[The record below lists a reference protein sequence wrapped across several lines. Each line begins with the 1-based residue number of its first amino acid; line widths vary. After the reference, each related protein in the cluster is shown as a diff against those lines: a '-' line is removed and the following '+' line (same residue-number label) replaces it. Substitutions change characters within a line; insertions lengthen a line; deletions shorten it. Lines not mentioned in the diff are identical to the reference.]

1 MLCAIIIIDADAADR
16 LLKVERIAER
26 FGCPPKHVHGHI
38 TLATY
43 TGDDEEG
50 FISSCKTILSGFGKF
65 PVYYDKV
72 EAWESMS
79 GVKTFIV
86 AVPRKEHTIVAL
98 QKEISKGWSA
108 DLNEW
113 TREDAWNPHTS
124 LVHVP
129 GTDLSDVA
137 EAMQA
142 EFEPFAAQID
152 RIEFTRVY
160 ENEGKW
166 SYEIADFVE
175 LQ

>member
-1 MLCAIIIIDADAADR
+1 MLCAIIIVDAAATDR
-16 LLKVERIAER
+16 LLRVRQIAER
-26 FGCPPKHVHGHI
+26 FGYPPKEVHGHI

-50 FISSCKTILSGFGKF
+50 FISSCRAILSKFGKF

-72 EAWESMS
+72 EAWEAVS

-98 QKEISKGWSA
+98 QKEISRVWAA

-113 TREDAWNPHTS
+113 TRGDVWSPHTS
-124 LVHVP
+124 LIHVP
-129 GTDLSDVA
+129 GKDLSDVA
-137 EAMQA
+137 EAMQE
-142 EFEPFAAQID
+142 EFEPFAAKID

-166 SYEIADFVE
+166 SYEIADSVE

>member
-1 MLCAIIIIDADAADR
+1 MLCAIIAIDSDAADR
-16 LLKVERIAER
+16 LLKVEQIAER
-26 FGCPPKHVHGHI
+26 FGYPSKNIHGHI

-43 TGDDEEG
+43 TGEDEAG
-50 FISSCKTILSGFGKF
+50 FISSCKSILSDFGKF

-72 EAWESMS
+72 EAWEAMS

-86 AVPRKEHTIVAL
+86 AVPRKEHSIVSL
-98 QKEISKGWSA
+98 QKEISKTWSA

-113 TREDAWNPHTS
+113 TREDTWSPHTS
-124 LVHVP
+124 LIHVP
-129 GTDLSDVA
+129 GMDLSDVA
-137 EAMQA
+137 EAMQK

-152 RIEFTRVY
+152 RIEFTRVS

-166 SYEIADFVE
+166 SYEIADAVE

>member
-1 MLCAIIIIDADAADR
+1 MLCAIIVIDSDATER
-16 LLKVERIAER
+16 LSEVERIAER
-26 FGCPPKHVHGHI
+26 FGYPPKNVHGHI

-43 TGDDEEG
+43 IGDDEEK

-79 GVKTFIV
+79 GIKSFIV
-86 AVPRKEHTIVAL
+86 AVPRKEYAIVTL
-98 QKEISKGWSA
+98 QEEISKDWTA
-108 DLNEW
+108 DLNSW
-113 TREDAWNPHTS
+113 TQKDTWNPHTS
-124 LVHVP
+124 LKHVP

-137 EAMQA
+137 KAMQV
-142 EFEPFAAQID
+142 EFEPFVAQID